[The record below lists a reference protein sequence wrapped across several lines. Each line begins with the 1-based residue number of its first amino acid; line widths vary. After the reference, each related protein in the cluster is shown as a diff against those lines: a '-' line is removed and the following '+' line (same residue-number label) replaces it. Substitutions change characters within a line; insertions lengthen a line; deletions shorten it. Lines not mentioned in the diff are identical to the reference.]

1 MVTYTIDG
9 VDYNVTSMEIQSRDW
24 EKKVQ
29 YCINFDGVISTSSLK
44 EEIIKIKKI
53 DYRSFL
59 FSDIEDESGHCHK
72 IHEITPKQEAEIKEL
87 FVNYFKSLFLERKKT
102 AQNYVKCCEF
112 LEFVKV
118 F

>member
-9 VDYNVTSMEIQSRDW
+9 VDYNVTSMEIRSRDW

-29 YCINFDGVISTSSLK
+29 YCIDSDGVISTSSLK
-44 EEIIKIKKI
+44 EEIIKIKKL

-59 FSDIEDESGHCHK
+59 FSDIEDESGYCHK
-72 IHEITPKQEAEIKEL
+72 INEITPQQEAEIKDL
-87 FVNYFKSLFLERKKT
+87 FVEYFKSLFLERKKI
-102 AQNYVKCCEF
+102 AENYVKCCEF

>member
-1 MVTYTIDG
+1 MVTYNING
-9 VDYNVTSMEIQSRDW
+9 VDYVVTSMEIQSRDW

-29 YCINFDGVISTSSLK
+29 YCIDSDGIISTSSLK

-59 FSDIEDESGHCHK
+59 FSDIEDENGYSHK
-72 IHEITPKQEAEIKEL
+72 IHEITPKQEAEIKDL
-87 FVNYFKSLFLERKKT
+87 FVEYFKSLFLGRKKQ
-102 AQNYVKCCEF
+102 AENYIKCCDF